1 MFKLVS
7 LPVSGITS
15 RVTMRVN
22 LRTVPRMGGLRLG
35 SRLGCLTFLTLMTG
49 VAGMGCAG
57 LKLEPVDASVRKP
70 SNVAV
75 YFTVDTT
82 SGQPVANLQPNDF
95 VIYEDAQPVSVL
107 ESKQTILQE
116 QIAAIH
122 YTLLLVDMSGSV
134 VGSGDMPALIGAAS
148 SFADRVGPY
157 QKVALY
163 TFDGSPHINQVVGFG
178 GNVRAGVGALG
189 RYHPRDP
196 STNLN
201 GGVVEGV
208 KILAREMEGAPQP
221 LRFATL
227 VVFTDGTDRAH
238 RVSDQ
243 EVKNTLDAAAFDTFA
258 IGVGAEVDKHT
269 LSAIGR
275 SGIFA
280 SQNREDIA
288 RGFDEVAARIEAA
301 SRRFYLLS
309 YCSPSR
315 AGEHDLEIEAVTGGR
330 RGRLRH
336 HFNAAGFGPTC
347 DPNQKPAFDVRHP
360 HIRVPETAH
369 ESPRPGH
376 GGPNSAGATAPGSP
390 PTTPAK
396 PVGAAGNRPTV
407 GWQLQR

>member
-1 MFKLVS
+1 
-7 LPVSGITS
+7 
-15 RVTMRVN
+15 
-22 LRTVPRMGGLRLG
+22 
-35 SRLGCLTFLTLMTG
+35 
-49 VAGMGCAG
+49 
-57 LKLEPVDASVRKP
+57 
-70 SNVAV
+70 
-75 YFTVDTT
+75 
-82 SGQPVANLQPNDF
+82 LQPTDF
-95 VIYEDAQPVSVL
+95 VISEDAKPVSVL

-134 VGSGDMPALIGAAS
+134 VGSGDMPALMSAAS

-163 TFDGSPHINQVVGFG
+163 TFDGSPHINPIVGFG
-178 GNVRAGVGALG
+178 GNVRGGVAALG
-189 RYHPRDP
+189 RYRPRDP

-201 GGVVEGV
+201 GAVVEAV
-208 KILAREMEGAPQP
+208 KVLSREMDNAPQP

-238 RVSDQ
+238 RVLDQ
-243 EVKNTLDAAAFDTFA
+243 EVKSTLDTAQFDTFA
-258 IGVGAEVDKHT
+258 IGVGAEVNT
-269 LSAIGR
+269 RELAAIGR
-275 SGIFA
+275 SGTFA

-315 AGEHDLEIEAVTGGR
+315 AGEHDLEIEAVAGGK
-330 RGRLRH
+330 RGRLKH

-360 HIRVPETAH
+360 RIRPPEA
-369 ESPRPGH
+369 EFKRAGGPGPAASPRNAPA
-376 GGPNSAGATAPGSP
+376 PATSGFHPE
-390 PTTPAK
+390 
-396 PVGAAGNRPTV
+396 R
-407 GWQLQR
+407 